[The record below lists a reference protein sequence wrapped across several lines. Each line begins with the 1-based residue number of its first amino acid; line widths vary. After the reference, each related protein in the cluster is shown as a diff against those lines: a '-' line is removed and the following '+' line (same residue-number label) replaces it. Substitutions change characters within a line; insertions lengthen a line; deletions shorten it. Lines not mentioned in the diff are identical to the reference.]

1 MLRIIL
7 IRPGTT
13 DYVDQARVHGNLDIP
28 LNERGEDEVAKTAEA
43 LRDQNIRAVFCSD
56 AEPALSTAK
65 TLAAA
70 LDVKVRKLDHM
81 QNLDHGLWQGMSV
94 EEIKRKHPKVYR
106 QWQENPDS
114 VCPPSGEA
122 LSDAR
127 VRVHG
132 VLKKLLKKQ
141 KDGTIA
147 LVVSE
152 PLTSLVRSD
161 LQQCTLGDLWK
172 AYTAPGGWQ
181 VIETEMVPAT
191 P

>member
-1 MLRIIL
+1 MLRIVL

-13 DYVDQARVHGNLDIP
+13 DYVDQARVHGTLDIP
-28 LNERGEDEVAKTAEA
+28 LNQRGADEVAKTAEE
-43 LRDQNIRAVFCSD
+43 LRDLNIRAVFSSD

-70 LDVKVRKLDHM
+70 LDVRCRKLDHL

-106 QWQENPDS
+106 QWQENPDC

-127 VRVHG
+127 ARVQT

-141 KDGTIA
+141 KEGTIA

-152 PLTSLVRSD
+152 PLTSLVRCE
-161 LQQCTLGDLWK
+161 LQPCKLGDLWK
-172 AYTAPGGWQ
+172 SYTEPSGWE
-181 VIETEMVPAT
+181 VIDTELAPAT
-191 P
+191 S